1 MEARQS
7 YKVRPDSQKGKQGR
21 GRNRALQWR
30 TSHTYSLSTQEA
42 EAGELRDLSIKDDKV
57 TVKSYM

>member
-7 YKVRPDSQKGKQGR
+7 YKVRPDSQKRKESR
-21 GRNRALQWR
+21 ARDRALQWR

-42 EAGELRDLSIKDDKV
+42 EAGELGDLSIKDDKAR
-57 TVKSYM
+57 VKSYM